1 MNTITIS
8 EEIDWMDFCPTE
20 TSTQITNIVPRT
32 EPLLSSA
39 FIENARDRGT
49 DVDADVVRQRV
60 IDLLKQG
67 EYSQG
72 EIYARVHSRASSTKS
87 FKFVSSM
94 IQDMLDSE
102 TITIVETEYA
112 RKYTLSEIKY
122 SARQEIKERGQ
133 IAEEYKRWIPIRWR

>member
-1 MNTITIS
+1 MDTIPKIVSFDTCI
-8 EEIDWMDFCPTE
+8 TE
-20 TSTQITNIVPRT
+20 TEITHVKT

-122 SARQEIKERGQ
+122 SARQEIKRERSDCRRIQ
-133 IAEEYKRWIPIRWR
+133 AVDSYTLEIT